1 MKAITITDLIQLI
14 ESDQIEIVDQNW
26 DGHSLE
32 VEFKWKI
39 PVTDNKHTLQE
50 LIIDESQTK
59 SKKH

>member
-1 MKAITITDLIQLI
+1 MKAITITDLIQLV
-14 ESDQIEIVDQNW
+14 ESEQIEIVNQNW

-39 PVTDNKHTLQE
+39 PVTDNKNTLQE
-50 LIIDESQTK
+50 LVINESQDK